1 MSGSVVNSISQQSL
15 SIWGRLSQIPTI
27 VWRRLVIGVM
37 SLWLCYSLAQMV
49 WVLMPEPTLVE
60 PPLSPAS
67 NIVFTA
73 DNSADSSSVDIS
85 TLKSL
90 ELFGKPGAITEPVV
104 VELPEEIDAPETKLN
119 LVLRGVAP
127 SVNEASANAIIA
139 DGSRQELFF
148 PEQEL
153 SIGPRG
159 VKLRQV
165 KTDRVILDNN
175 GKLETLMLYQ
185 EDDFKNTGRRQVVR
199 NTRRSTPPVRNR
211 PRVETDNPGADP
223 SESTAEFISAL
234 RPEENQ
240 LLPTADQIKS
250 IDDVIGIS
258 MYREGGQLI
267 GFRIRPKRN
276 RQVFDELGLQPND
289 VVTAVNNVGLN
300 NTSQA
305 MELYRSLGKTTQVSL
320 EILRDGSTV
329 NVDVNLDN
337 YSN

>member
-1 MSGSVVNSISQQSL
+1 MSSSVVETLSQQSQSL
-15 SIWGRLSQIPTI
+15 LGRLTQIPTI
-27 VWRRLVIGVM
+27 VWRRTVIGGM
-37 SLWLCYSLAQMV
+37 SLWLTYSLAQMV
-49 WVLMPEPTLVE
+49 WVLMPQPSVEEPSIARPNNLAFST
-60 PPLSPAS
+60 
-67 NIVFTA
+67 NN
-73 DNSADSSSVDIS
+73 NSELGAVDIS
-85 TLKSL
+85 SLKSL
-90 ELFGKPGAITEPVV
+90 ELFGKPGALVEPVV
-104 VELPEEIDAPETKLN
+104 IDIPDEIDAPETQLK

-127 SVNEASANAIIA
+127 SEQEASANAIIA

-153 SIGPRG
+153 TIGPRG
-159 VKLRQV
+159 VKLKQV
-165 KTDRVILDNN
+165 KVDRVILDNN

-185 EDDFKNTGRRQVVR
+185 EGDFKNTGRRTVAQ
-199 NTRRSTPPVRNR
+199 NNRRPARPIRNR
-211 PRVETDNPGADP
+211 PPVVTDEPGADP
-223 SESTAEFISAL
+223 SRSTQEFVSGL
-234 RPEENQ
+234 RPDQNQ
-240 LLPTADQIKS
+240 LVPSAAQIKS

-276 RQVFDELGLQPND
+276 RQIFDELGLQPND

-305 MELYRSLGKTTQVSL
+305 MELYRSLGQTTQVSL

-329 NVDVNLDN
+329 NVDINLDD